1 MTTNATSKRGG
12 KRHSSPHH
20 SGKTNAPADAHDVD
34 VLSMTADEAGARNA
48 EHLQR
53 VATAA
58 YFRSQKRG
66 FEPGHE
72 LDDWLAAE
80 QEIAA
85 AARLPAL
92 RLNSSG
98 GMS

>member
-1 MTTNATSKRGG
+1 MKTHSTKKRGG
-12 KRHSSPHH
+12 KHHPGPHH
-20 SGKTNAPADAHDVD
+20 AAETKALTDAHDVE
-34 VLSMTADEAGARNA
+34 VLSIIADEAGAEDA

-58 YFRSQKRG
+58 YFMSQKRG

-85 AARLPAL
+85 ARLQAL
-92 RLNSSG
+92 RLNSNG
-98 GMS
+98 GVS

>member
-1 MTTNATSKRGG
+1 MTTHATKKRGG

-20 SGKTNAPADAHDVD
+20 CAEAKAPADAHDVD
-34 VLSMTADEAGARNA
+34 VLSMIADEAGARDI

-58 YFRSQKRG
+58 YFMSQKRG

-85 AARLPAL
+85 AQLPAL